1 MSLFAQFKTD
11 ERKEVEG
18 VPVQYAPNGDGTI
31 PTFFL
36 SRMGKTNK
44 KYTKELNRA
53 TKPFSRQLQTDTLP
67 PEQAESIFMGVF
79 VKTVLKGWA
88 NVRDEDGNE
97 LAFTVENATALF
109 KKLPDLYD
117 DLTEQAKSAALFR
130 EADIEADAGN

>member
-11 ERKEVEG
+11 ERKETEG

-53 TKPFSRQLQTDTLP
+53 TKPFARQLQTDTLP
-67 PEQAESIFMGVF
+67 PEQAENIFMGVF
-79 VKTVLKGWA
+79 VKTVLKGWV